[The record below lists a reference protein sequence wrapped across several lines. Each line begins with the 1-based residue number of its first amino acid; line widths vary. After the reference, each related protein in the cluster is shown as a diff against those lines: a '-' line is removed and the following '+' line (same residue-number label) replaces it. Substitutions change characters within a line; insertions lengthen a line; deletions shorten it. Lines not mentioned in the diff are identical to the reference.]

1 MKRMPVY
8 FATLALTLIS
18 SIGGSAQS
26 NKLLRQPSETK
37 LPGGVSTL
45 YALDP
50 LANSL
55 CFRDGQE
62 GHVVQQNEIRNRCSD
77 LDFNTYYEGNFTVGV
92 EGGRVGSIIDLGTDD
107 NLKEKYGYSQSK
119 LAIGEG
125 FVSLRVED
133 GKVVTTKDRKA
144 QTVQELTEAD
154 GLFAEAKS
162 LATVPIKAGHIYL
175 LRLTDIHDKAFQSM
189 VKLVV
194 LAYTP
199 NGSVTIRWQAL

>member
-1 MKRMPVY
+1 MKRMPIY
-8 FATLALTLIS
+8 FATLALILIS
-18 SIGGSAQS
+18 SICGTAQS
-26 NKLLRQPSETK
+26 NNLLRQPSETK

-45 YALDP
+45 FALDP

-92 EGGRVGSIIDLGTDD
+92 EGGRVGSIIDLGTDSD
-107 NLKEKYGYSQSK
+107 LKEKYGYMQSS
-119 LAIGEG
+119 LAKGQG
-125 FVSLRVED
+125 FVSLHLD
-133 GKVVTTKDRKA
+133 NGKVVTLKDRNA
-144 QTVQELTEAD
+144 QTVQALTESD
-154 GLFAEAKS
+154 GLFAESKS
-162 LATVPIKAGHIYL
+162 LATAPIKAGHIYL
-175 LRLTDIHDKAFQSM
+175 LRLTDTQDKAFQLL

-194 LAYTP
+194 LTYTP

>member
-1 MKRMPVY
+1 MKRMPIYVA
-8 FATLALTLIS
+8 FLALMLI
-18 SIGGSAQS
+18 GSVCATAQS

-50 LANSL
+50 LANSF

-77 LDFNTYYEGNFTVGV
+77 LDFNTYNEGNFTVGV

-107 NLKEKYGYSQSK
+107 NLREKYGYSQSK
-119 LAIGEG
+119 LAVGEG

-133 GKVVTTKDRKA
+133 GKVVTMKDRKA
-144 QTVQELTEAD
+144 RTVQELTDAD
-154 GLFAEAKS
+154 ELFAEAKS
-162 LATVPIKAGHIYL
+162 LAAAIKAGHIYL
-175 LRLTDIHDKAFQSM
+175 IRLTDTHDKAFQLL

-199 NGSVTIRWQAL
+199 DGSVTIRWQIL